1 MPIRRV
7 KQFKSWSFS
16 RLNDWEACPL
26 RAKLKHLDKVLE
38 PEGPALKRGQ
48 EIEAEIN
55 GFLFKGGKRAPTLP
69 ESGVRFREELSAL
82 RGVAKTVLCNKD
94 IAFDRD
100 WQPCPWDAW
109 DRAWVRIRMDLLWA
123 SSPEDPFVLP
133 RKAKQAVAR
142 VVDLKTGKIYEDKI
156 DQVDLYKL
164 GALLLEPGLLP
175 TVVAATSQL
184 WYLDQGETRPDG
196 SWSSL
201 LPADVEKAKRY
212 WEKRVRPMLLDEAFL
227 PRPSNRCRWC
237 PHAKEKGG
245 TCPY

>member
-16 RLNDWEACPL
+16 RLNDWEVCPL
-26 RAKLKHLDKVLE
+26 RARKKYLEKFEE
-38 PEGPALKRGQ
+38 PEGPAFTRGKK
-48 EIEAEIN
+48 IEVEIN
-55 GFLFKGGKRAPTLP
+55 KYLFTQKSKVMKCPD
-69 ESGVRFREELSAL
+69 SGARFIDELNAL
-82 RGVAKTVLCNKD
+82 RSISKSVICNKD
-94 IAFDRD
+94 LAFDRD
-100 WQPCPWDAW
+100 WKPCPWDAW

-133 RKAKQAVAR
+133 RKVKQAVAR

-164 GALLLEPGLLP
+164 CALLIEPGLLP

-184 WYLDQGETRPDG
+184 WYLDEGETRPDG

-245 TCPY
+245 PCPY